1 MLIYKYSIDI
11 MYQLWYTLDVKSSMH
26 LFVRFYKSQS
36 GNEPVREWLKDTKQ
50 IYEKDKE
57 TIGIDI
63 KTVQFGWPM
72 GMPLVRKLASDLW
85 EVRSN
90 ISDGRLSRVIFTV
103 EGNLMILLHGFIKKE
118 QKTRREDID
127 IARKRLIQIKG
138 EK

>member
-1 MLIYKYSIDI
+1 LCTNYG
-11 MYQLWYTLDVKSSMH
+11 TLLNMINSMRLLVK
-26 LFVRFYKSQS
+26 FYKSQS

-50 IYEKDKE
+50 IYDKDKE

-72 GMPLVRKLASDLW
+72 GMPLVRKLAADLW
-85 EVRSN
+85 EVRSK

-103 EGNLMILLHGFIKKE
+103 EDDLMILLHGFIKKE

-127 IARKRLIQIKG
+127 IALKRLIQIRG

>member
-1 MLIYKYSIDI
+1 
-11 MYQLWYTLDVKSSMH
+11 MH

-85 EVRSN
+85 EIRSH